1 MCSLKE
7 AAASA
12 VAKEPTSQGKKSAAA
27 AKKEAAA
34 QAKAKALAEKKAA
47 QITNTAAK
55 KAAVEGFF
63 AARPKTVEIPTEII
77 LPQKRKAENSIEDL
91 QAEGSKSSSSSSARP
106 MSSKYITQIDY
117 NKLGEALE
125 SWQNETLWQLDLEA
139 EACKARKHASF
150 LEYCKTLLPADPVD
164 SEIGKVHPDGAVI
177 LVAQTF
183 MGADFDARQ
192 ELQQFLEFL
201 NTEKPSEE
209 HDKFLDEPAVP
220 EVAQESAPQ
229 DLASELLQHQ
239 TSTRRSALGS
249 KSATCSS
256 T

>member
-34 QAKAKALAEKKAA
+34 QAKAKALAEKEAA
-47 QITNTAAK
+47 KIANTAAK
-55 KAAVEGFF
+55 KAAAEVFF
-63 AARPKTVEIPTEII
+63 AARKNVEIPTEII

-249 KSATCSS
+249 NSATCSS

>member
-1 MCSLKE
+1 
-7 AAASA
+7 
-12 VAKEPTSQGKKSAAA
+12 
-27 AKKEAAA
+27 
-34 QAKAKALAEKKAA
+34 
-47 QITNTAAK
+47 
-55 KAAVEGFF
+55 
-63 AARPKTVEIPTEII
+63 
-77 LPQKRKAENSIEDL
+77 
-91 QAEGSKSSSSSSARP
+91 

-164 SEIGKVHPDGAVI
+164 SEIGKVHPDRAVI

-209 HDKFLDEPAVP
+209 HDKFLDEPAFP

-249 KSATCSS
+249 NSATCSS

>member
-34 QAKAKALAEKKAA
+34 QAKAKALAEKEAA
-47 QITNTAAK
+47 KIANTVAK
-55 KAAVEGFF
+55 KAAAEFF
-63 AARPKTVEIPTEII
+63 CSQKKDVEIPTEII

-125 SWQNETLWQLDLEA
+125 SWQNESLWQLDLEA

-164 SEIGKVHPDGAVI
+164 SEIGKVHPDRAVI

-209 HDKFLDEPAVP
+209 HDKFLDEPAFP

-239 TSTRRSALGS
+239 TSTHRSALG
-249 KSATCSS
+249 
-256 T
+256 